1 MRIKNENL
9 VFGTINIRL
18 GIALSGDGFRKADYF
33 HISSEQRKD
42 PLRYIPE
49 QAAPVDYRSGRK
61 RRDTPMPALSQDSR
75 IKLRAITAMPLNK
88 P

>member
-1 MRIKNENL
+1 MYGFADLGLIGNRHDLFGNRFFSTIGVGVRIKNENL

-49 QAAPVDYRSGRK
+49 QAAPVDYR
-61 RRDTPMPALSQDSR
+61 
-75 IKLRAITAMPLNK
+75 
-88 P
+88 